1 MGKQFGSSF
10 SWKRATGISRAK
22 SRISRKTGIPLTRSG
37 RRKKVKRMTGCFVA
51 TAAYG
56 SENRIEVRFL
66 RKFRDEIL
74 VKNIF
79 GRCLI
84 SLYYHISPPISLLVE
99 KSLFLKFLSRIILDE
114 VIYII
119 EKVTH
124 LKKEE

>member
-1 MGKQFGSSF
+1 M
-10 SWKRATGISRAK
+10 
-22 SRISRKTGIPLTRSG
+22 
-37 RRKKVKRMTGCFVA
+37 KRMTGCFVA
-51 TAAYG
+51 SAAYG
-56 SENRIEVRFL
+56 NENRIEVRFL

-79 GRCLI
+79 VRCLI

-124 LKKEE
+124 LKKED